1 MALFTKRH
9 YLATSDWLRTNIK
22 SEQYRDDVA
31 EAMAELYANDNE
43 AFDAERFFTD
53 CGLDEY
59 RRNFVA
65 ENVP

>member
-9 YLATSDWLRTNIK
+9 YLATSEWLKTHIK
-22 SEQYRDDVA
+22 SEQYRDNVA
-31 EAMAELYANDNE
+31 EAMANLYANDNPL
-43 AFDAERFFTD
+43 FNAERFFTN